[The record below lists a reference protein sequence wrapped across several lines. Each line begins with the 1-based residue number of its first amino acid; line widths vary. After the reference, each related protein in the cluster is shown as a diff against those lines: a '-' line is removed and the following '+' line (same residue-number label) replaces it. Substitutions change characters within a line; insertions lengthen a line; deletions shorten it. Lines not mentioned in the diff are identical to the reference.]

1 MMGAGLSEFSLGLCL
16 CQMRKGVGVMAPVM
30 ASMRR
35 LYLLK
40 RKNMKGIR
48 MLGPRHE

>member
-1 MMGAGLSEFSLGLCL
+1 MGACFSEFSVGLCL

-35 LYLLK
+35 LYPAQTQK
-40 RKNMKGIR
+40 CRKDTNAGAAA
-48 MLGPRHE
+48 